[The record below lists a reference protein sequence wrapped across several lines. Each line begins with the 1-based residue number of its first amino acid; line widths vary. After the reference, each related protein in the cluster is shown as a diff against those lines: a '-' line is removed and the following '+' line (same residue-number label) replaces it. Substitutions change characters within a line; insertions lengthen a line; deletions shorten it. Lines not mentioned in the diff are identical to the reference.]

1 MDIFSYGI
9 YLPIVTLALS
19 FMVHGMYSPIVTLTV
34 SVMVYT
40 HLL

>member
-1 MDIFSYGI
+1 
-9 YLPIVTLALS
+9 
-19 FMVHGMYSPIVTLTV
+19 LTD